1 MSKTPLTFRPN
12 FLPFSLQLDR
22 RVPLAIAFLMMITL
36 AAMIISL
43 GVGEFFIPPLE
54 ILQTLLGL
62 TGDSDASFVLLTLRL
77 PRILVAW
84 LVGMGLA
91 IAGTVIQ
98 SLTRNPLAEPG
109 IIGINS
115 GAALAAVSLIVIFPS
130 VSVAVLPFAAFG
142 GALAVT
148 LLIYL
153 IAWQGGSS
161 PLRLILVGIDFNL
174 IAAALTNLLVT
185 FGNINQVSQALV
197 WLTGSVY
204 GRSWEQAI
212 ALVPWIVI
220 GSSVAW
226 LMSKELNGFHLGD
239 DLAQGLGVSI
249 EVRRGLL
256 ILVSTALAGASV
268 ATAGAIGFVGL
279 IAPHIAR
286 QWVGNVHQGLLPTA
300 ALMGGCLVVVADL
313 IGRVLFAPLELPCG
327 IITAIL
333 GAPYF
338 LYLLIKRR

>member
-1 MSKTPLTFRPN
+1 
-12 FLPFSLQLDR
+12 
-22 RVPLAIAFLMMITL
+22 
-36 AAMIISL
+36 MIISL

-54 ILQTLLGL
+54 ILQTLLGFN
-62 TGDSDASFVLLTLRL
+62 GDSDASFVLLTLRL

-84 LVGMGLA
+84 LVGVGLA
-91 IAGTVIQ
+91 IAGTIIQ

-115 GAALAAVSLIVIFPS
+115 GAALAAVSLIVIFPG
-130 VSVAVLPFAAFG
+130 VSVAVLPLAAFG

-148 LLIYL
+148 VLIYL

-161 PLRLILVGIDFNL
+161 PLRLILVGIGFNL

-197 WLTGSVY
+197 WLAGSVY

-279 IAPHIAR
+279 VAPHIAR

-338 LYLLIKRR
+338 LYLLIKQR

>member
-1 MSKTPLTFRPN
+1 M
-12 FLPFSLQLDR
+12 QLDR
-22 RVPLAIAFLMMITL
+22 RVPLAIAFLFISTL

-54 ILQTLLGL
+54 ILQTLLGFN
-62 TGDSDASFVLLTLRL
+62 GDSDASFVLLTLRL

-84 LVGMGLA
+84 LVGVGLA
-91 IAGTVIQ
+91 IAGTIIQ

-115 GAALAAVSLIVIFPS
+115 GAALAAVSLIVIFPG
-130 VSVAVLPFAAFG
+130 VSVAVLPLAAFG

-148 LLIYL
+148 VLIYL

-161 PLRLILVGIDFNL
+161 PLRLILVGIGFNL

-197 WLTGSVY
+197 WLAGSVY

-279 IAPHIAR
+279 VAPHIAR

-338 LYLLIKRR
+338 LYLLIKQR